1 MTGKILKWSFQ
12 HHSMSFVTGRK
23 TKLCRFPFFQPRTI
37 YVDIIKGSN
46 PELVDFVRF
55 DMNSSSFHPRIFICS
70 CHTKVV
76 SEDGLIAWR
85 FSTRQRTCGAIKT
98 EKCITIRSIDGKIHD
113 FRHKLT
119 YSSDVSFATPSS
131 FLVPRNSNNEF
142 WSKNGKMEKKTYHL
156 KYVEFNLEL
165 ELAFPPRTGYFCLAR
180 SLSQNDAGIVVD
192 SAAIELDDK
201 Q

>member
-1 MTGKILKWSFQ
+1 
-12 HHSMSFVTGRK
+12 
-23 TKLCRFPFFQPRTI
+23 
-37 YVDIIKGSN
+37 
-46 PELVDFVRF
+46 
-55 DMNSSSFHPRIFICS
+55 MNSSSFHPRIFICS

-85 FSTRQRTCGAIKT
+85 FSTRQRTYGAIKT

-142 WSKNGKMEKKTYHL
+142 WSKNGKMEKKTHHL

-165 ELAFPPRTGYFCLAR
+165 GLAFPPRTGYFCLAR

>member
-12 HHSMSFVTGRK
+12 HHSMSFVTCRK

-55 DMNSSSFHPRIFICS
+55 DMNCSSFHPRIFICS

-76 SEDGLIAWR
+76 SEDGSIAWR
-85 FSTRQRTCGAIKT
+85 FSTRQRTYGAIET

-131 FLVPRNSNNEF
+131 FLVPRNSNNKF
-142 WSKNGKMEKKTYHL
+142 WSKNGKMEKNCYLSRKQN
-156 KYVEFNLEL
+156 FNSGAESS
-165 ELAFPPRTGYFCLAR
+165 TKI
-180 SLSQNDAGIVVD
+180 LSKIAKSWVANTWTI
-192 SAAIELDDK
+192 
-201 Q
+201 